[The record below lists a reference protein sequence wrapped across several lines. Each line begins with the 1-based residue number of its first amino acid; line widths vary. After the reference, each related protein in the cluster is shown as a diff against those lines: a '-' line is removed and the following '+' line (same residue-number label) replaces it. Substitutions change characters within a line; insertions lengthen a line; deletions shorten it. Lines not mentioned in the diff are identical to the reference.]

1 MNCKIKTYLL
11 TAALAVSGQA
21 SAQLSTN
28 PDKFLGNITTDWP
41 GSMDYAGFKYS
52 DYWNQV
58 TPENGTKWS
67 TIEGTRGQFNWYGA
81 DPAYNY
87 AKNHNLKFKFH
98 TLVWGSQYPSW
109 IESLSAEERY
119 KAIVKWM
126 DKVKAKY
133 PNLEIIDVVN
143 EAVGSHQGG
152 TRYMREALGG
162 DGATGYDW
170 IIKAFELARE
180 RWPEAILIYND
191 FNTFQWDTDAYIA
204 LVKSLRDAGAPIDAY
219 GCQSHDLG
227 GVSKSTFST
236 VMKKIQDALKMPMYI
251 TEYDI
256 GDTND
261 ANQKWNFQQHFPVM
275 WEADY
280 CAGVTI
286 WGWFYGHTW
295 IKDNSTGE
303 EGISGLIKNKE
314 ERSALTWLREY
325 MQTDAA
331 KNAKSPFPGMKME
344 AMVYIKPS
352 TIKATKGETVSIDID
367 AKMVTKTIQS
377 IDLYANNTKVTTMT
391 EAPYACE
398 ITPAEAGRYDLKAV
412 VTTTDGATYER
423 WGGFD
428 VFPAREPYNG
438 ITELPGTLEVE
449 DFDCGADGQSFHD
462 SDTKDEGDA
471 KYRTDAGGVDLVKGN
486 GGVALGYTAQG
497 EWLEYTVDVK
507 EAGEYSY
514 EAVVASGNSNSS
526 FIVSLVNDNG
536 KLTQLFK
543 VTVPK
548 TADDWNTYVTRKGK
562 LSQELAK
569 GKQIL
574 RLTIDGAYVNIDKL
588 TFTCTSST
596 GINTIEATPTDAP
609 TYNLTGAKV
618 GPNYKGL
625 KIKKG
630 KKQLR

>member
-1 MNCKIKTYLL
+1 M
-11 TAALAVSGQA
+11 AALAVSGQA

-41 GSMDYAGFKYS
+41 GSMDYSGFKYS

-67 TIEGTRGQFNWYGA
+67 TVEGTRGQFNWYGA
-81 DPAYNY
+81 DPAFNY
-87 AKNHNLKFKFH
+87 AKNHDLKFKFH

-109 IESLSAEERY
+109 IENLSAEERY

-133 PNLEIIDVVN
+133 PNLEMIDVVN
-143 EAVGSHQGG
+143 EAVGSHQAG
-152 TRYMREALGG
+152 TKYMREALGG
-162 DGATGYDW
+162 DGTTGYDW

-191 FNTFQWDTDAYIA
+191 FNTFQCDTDAYIA
-204 LVKSLRDAGAPIDAY
+204 LVKALRDAGAPIDAY

-227 GVSKSTFST
+227 GVSKSTFAN

-256 GDTND
+256 GDVSD

-280 CAGVTI
+280 CAGVTV

-295 IKDNSTGE
+295 IDSDGE
-303 EGISGLIKNKE
+303 KGTSGLIKNNE
-314 ERSALTWLREY
+314 ERSALKWLREY

-352 TIKATKGETVSIDID
+352 TTKATIGETINVNID
-367 AKMVTKTIQS
+367 AKMRTKTIQS
-377 IDLYANNTKVTTMT
+377 VELFMNDQSLVTMAG
-391 EAPYACE
+391 EPYTCD
-398 ITPAEAGRYDLKAV
+398 ITPGEAGHYDLKAV

-428 VFPAREPYNG
+428 VFPAREPYNDMAQ
-438 ITELPGTLEVE
+438 LPGTLEVE
-449 DFDCGADGQSFHD
+449 NFDCGAEGQSYHD

-471 KYRTDAGGVDLVKGN
+471 KYRTDNGGVDLVKGN

-497 EWLEYTVDVK
+497 EWVEYTVNVT

-514 EAVVASGNSNSS
+514 EAVVASGNENSA
-526 FIVSLVNDNG
+526 FTVSLVKDG

-543 VTVPK
+543 VNVPK
-548 TADDWNTYVTRKGK
+548 TGSDWSTYVTRKGK
-562 LSQELAK
+562 LSKSLEK
-569 GKQIL
+569 GEQVL
-574 RLTIDGAYVNIDKL
+574 RLTIDGPYANIDKL
-588 TFTCTSST
+588 KFTCTNPT
-596 GINTIEATPTDAP
+596 GIETIDNEQ
-609 TYNLTGAKV
+609 LTIDNWYDLQGRKV
-618 GPNYKGL
+618 EKPVRKGVY
-625 KIKKG
+625 IKNG

>member
-1 MNCKIKTYLL
+1 M
-11 TAALAVSGQA
+11 AALAVSGQA

-41 GSMDYAGFKYS
+41 GSMDYSGFKYS

-67 TIEGTRGQFNWYGA
+67 TVEGTRGQFNWYGA
-81 DPAYNY
+81 DPAFNY
-87 AKNHNLKFKFH
+87 AKNHDLKFKFH

-109 IESLSAEERY
+109 IENLSAEERY

-133 PNLEIIDVVN
+133 PNLEMIDVVN
-143 EAVGSHQGG
+143 EAVGSHQAG

-162 DGATGYDW
+162 DGTTGYDW

-204 LVKSLRDAGAPIDAY
+204 LVKALRDAGAPIDAY

-227 GVSKSTFST
+227 GVSKSAFAS
-236 VMKKIQDALKMPMYI
+236 VMKKIHDALKMPMYI

-256 GDTND
+256 GTTSDSKQLTDYKN
-261 ANQKWNFQQHFPVM
+261 HFPVM

-280 CAGVTI
+280 CAGVTV

-295 IKDNSTGE
+295 IESDGE
-303 EGISGLIKNKE
+303 KGTSGLIKNNE
-314 ERSALTWLREY
+314 ERSALKWLREY

-352 TIKATKGETVSIDID
+352 TTKATIGETINVNID
-367 AKMVTKTIQS
+367 AKMRTKTIQS
-377 IDLYANNTKVTTMT
+377 VELFMNDQSLVTMVG
-391 EAPYACE
+391 EPYTCD
-398 ITPAEAGRYDLKAV
+398 ITPGEAGHYDLKAV
-412 VTTTDGATYER
+412 VTTTDGAIYER

-428 VFPAREPYNG
+428 VFPAREPYNDMAQ
-438 ITELPGTLEVE
+438 LPGTLEVE
-449 DFDCGADGQSFHD
+449 NFDCGAEGQSYHD
-462 SDTKDEGDA
+462 SDTKNEGDA
-471 KYRTDAGGVDLVKGN
+471 KYRTDNGGVDLVKGN

-497 EWLEYTVDVK
+497 EWVEYTVNVT

-514 EAVVASGNSNSS
+514 EAVVASGNENSA
-526 FIVSLVNDNG
+526 FTVSLVKDG

-543 VTVPK
+543 VNVPK
-548 TADDWNTYVTRKGK
+548 TGSDWSTYVTRKGK
-562 LSQELAK
+562 LSKSLEK
-569 GKQIL
+569 GEQVL
-574 RLTIDGAYVNIDKL
+574 RLTIDGPYANIDKL
-588 TFTCTSST
+588 KFTCTNPT
-596 GINTIEATPTDAP
+596 GIETIDNEQFLDEPSGKAERTIDNW
-609 TYNLTGAKV
+609 YDLQGRKV
-618 GPNYKGL
+618 EKPVRKGVY
-625 KIKKG
+625 IKNG

>member
-1 MNCKIKTYLL
+1 M
-11 TAALAVSGQA
+11 AALAVSGLA

-67 TIEGTRGQFNWYGA
+67 TVEGTRGQYYWGGA
-81 DPAYNY
+81 DPAYKY
-87 AKNHNLKFKFH
+87 ANENGMKFKFH
-98 TLVWGSQYPSW
+98 TLVWGSQYPTW
-109 IESLSAEERY
+109 IEKLSAEEKY
-119 KAIVKWM
+119 KAVVKWM
-126 DKVKAKY
+126 DTVKKKY
-133 PNLEIIDVVN
+133 PNLEMIDVVN
-143 EAVGSHQGG
+143 EAVGSHQAG
-152 TRYMREALGG
+152 TKYMREALGG
-162 DGATGYDW
+162 DGVTGYDW

-204 LVKSLRDAGAPIDAY
+204 LVKTLRDAGAPIDAY

-227 GVSKSTFST
+227 GVSKSTFAT

-256 GDTND
+256 GDVND
-261 ANQKWNFQQHFPVM
+261 SNQKWNFQQHFPVM

-280 CAGVTI
+280 CAGVTV

-295 IKDNSTGE
+295 IDSDGE
-303 EGISGLIKNKE
+303 KGTSGLIKNKE
-314 ERSALTWLREY
+314 ERSALKWLREY
-325 MQTDAA
+325 METDAA

-352 TIKATKGETVSIDID
+352 TTKATKGETVSIDID
-367 AKMVTKTIQS
+367 AKMMTKTIQS
-377 IDLYANNTKVTTMT
+377 IDLYVNNKKATTMT
-391 EAPYACE
+391 EAPYNYE
-398 ITPAEAGRYDLKAV
+398 ITPEEAGRYDLKAV

-428 VFPAREPYNG
+428 VFPPREPYNG
-438 ITELPGTLEVE
+438 ITELPGTIEVE
-449 DFDCGADGQSFHD
+449 DFDAGAEGLSYHD

-471 KYRTDAGGVDLVKGN
+471 KYRKDNGGVDLVKGD

-497 EWLEYTVDVK
+497 EWVEYTVNVV

-514 EAVVASGNSNSS
+514 EAVVASGNENSA
-526 FIVSLVNDNG
+526 FTVSLVQDG

-543 VTVPK
+543 VNVPK
-548 TADDWNTYVTRKGK
+548 TCDDWNTYVTRKGK
-562 LSQELAK
+562 LSKKLEK
-569 GKQIL
+569 GQQIL
-574 RLTIDGAYVNIDKL
+574 RLTIDGAYANIDKIK
-588 TFTCTSST
+588 FTCTSST
-596 GINTIEATPTDAP
+596 GINSVEATPTDAP
-609 TYNLTGAKV
+609 AYNLMGAKV
-618 GPNYKGL
+618 NSNYKGL
-625 KIKKG
+625 KIKNG

>member
-1 MNCKIKTYLL
+1 M
-11 TAALAVSGQA
+11 AALAVSGQA

-41 GSMDYAGFKYS
+41 GSMDYSGFKYS

-67 TIEGTRGQFNWYGA
+67 TVEGTRGQFNWYGA
-81 DPAYNY
+81 DPAFNY
-87 AKNHNLKFKFH
+87 AKNHDLKFKFH

-109 IESLSAEERY
+109 IENLSAEERY

-133 PNLEIIDVVN
+133 PNLEMIDVVN
-143 EAVGSHQGG
+143 EAVGSHQAG

-162 DGATGYDW
+162 DGTTGYDW

-204 LVKSLRDAGAPIDAY
+204 LVKALRDAGAPIDAY

-227 GVSKSTFST
+227 GVSKSTFAN

-256 GDTND
+256 GDVSD

-280 CAGVTI
+280 CAGVTV

-295 IKDNSTGE
+295 IDSDGE
-303 EGISGLIKNKE
+303 KGKSGLIKNNE
-314 ERSALTWLREY
+314 ERSALKWLREY

-352 TIKATKGETVSIDID
+352 TTKATIGETINVNID
-367 AKMVTKTIQS
+367 AKMRTKTIQS
-377 IDLYANNTKVTTMT
+377 VELFMNDQSLVTMVG
-391 EAPYACE
+391 EPYTCE
-398 ITPAEAGRYDLKAV
+398 ITPGEAGHYDLKAV
-412 VTTTDGATYER
+412 VTTTDGAIYER

-428 VFPAREPYNG
+428 VFPAREPYNDMAQ
-438 ITELPGTLEVE
+438 LPGTLEVE
-449 DFDCGADGQSFHD
+449 NFDCGAEGQSYHD

-471 KYRTDAGGVDLVKGN
+471 KYRTDNGGVDLVKGN

-497 EWLEYTVDVK
+497 EWVEYTVNVT

-514 EAVVASGNSNSS
+514 EAVVASGNENSA
-526 FIVSLVNDNG
+526 FTVSLVKDG

-543 VTVPK
+543 VNVPK
-548 TADDWNTYVTRKGK
+548 TGSDWSTYVTRKGK
-562 LSQELAK
+562 LSKSLEK
-569 GKQIL
+569 GEQVL
-574 RLTIDGAYVNIDKL
+574 RLTIDGPYANIDKL
-588 TFTCTSST
+588 KFTCTNPT
-596 GINTIEATPTDAP
+596 GIETIDNEQFLDEPSGKAERTIDNW
-609 TYNLTGAKV
+609 YDLQGRKV
-618 GPNYKGL
+618 EKPVRKGVY
-625 KIKKG
+625 IKNG

>member
-1 MNCKIKTYLL
+1 M
-11 TAALAVSGQA
+11 AALAVSGQA

-41 GSMDYAGFKYS
+41 GSMDYSGFKYS

-67 TIEGTRGQFNWYGA
+67 TVEGTRGQFNWYGA
-81 DPAYNY
+81 DPAFNY
-87 AKNHNLKFKFH
+87 AKNHDLKFKFH

-133 PNLEIIDVVN
+133 PNLEMIDVVN

-162 DGATGYDW
+162 DGTTGYDW

-204 LVKSLRDAGAPIDAY
+204 LVKALRDAGAPIDAY

-227 GVSKSTFST
+227 GVSKSTFAT

-256 GDTND
+256 GDVSD

-280 CAGVTI
+280 CAGVTV

-295 IKDNSTGE
+295 IDNDGE
-303 EGISGLIKNKE
+303 KGTSGLIKNNE
-314 ERSALTWLREY
+314 ERSALKWLREY

-352 TIKATKGETVSIDID
+352 TTKATIGETINVNID
-367 AKMVTKTIQS
+367 AKMRTKTIQS
-377 IDLYANNTKVTTMT
+377 VELFMNDQSLVTMVG
-391 EAPYACE
+391 EPYMCD
-398 ITPAEAGRYDLKAV
+398 ITPSEAGHYDLKAV

-438 ITELPGTLEVE
+438 MAQLPGTLEVE
-449 DFDCGADGQSFHD
+449 NFDCGAEGQSYHD

-471 KYRTDAGGVDLVKGN
+471 KYRNDNGGVDLVKGN

-497 EWLEYTVDVK
+497 EWLEYTVDVT

-514 EAVVASGNSNSS
+514 EAVVVIVFWTFSS
-526 FIVSLVNDNG
+526 RFKPVFFI
-536 KLTQLFK
+536 
-543 VTVPK
+543 
-548 TADDWNTYVTRKGK
+548 
-562 LSQELAK
+562 
-569 GKQIL
+569 
-574 RLTIDGAYVNIDKL
+574 
-588 TFTCTSST
+588 
-596 GINTIEATPTDAP
+596 
-609 TYNLTGAKV
+609 
-618 GPNYKGL
+618 
-625 KIKKG
+625 
-630 KKQLR
+630 

>member
-28 PDKFLGNITTDWP
+28 PDKFLGNITTGWP
-41 GSMDYAGFKYS
+41 GSMDYDGFKYS

-67 TIEGTRGQFNWYGA
+67 TIEGTRGQYNWYGA

-133 PNLEIIDVVN
+133 PNLEMIDVVN

-162 DGATGYDW
+162 DGTTGYDW

-204 LVKSLRDAGAPIDAY
+204 LVKALRDAGAPIDAY

-227 GVSKSTFST
+227 GVSKSTFAT

-256 GDTND
+256 GDVSD

-280 CAGVTI
+280 CAGVTV

-295 IKDNSTGE
+295 IDSDGE
-303 EGISGLIKNKE
+303 KGTSGLIKNNE
-314 ERSALTWLREY
+314 ERSALKWLREY

-352 TIKATKGETVSIDID
+352 TTKATIGETINVNID
-367 AKMVTKTIQS
+367 AKMRTKTIQS
-377 IDLYANNTKVTTMT
+377 VELFMNDQSLVTMAG
-391 EAPYACE
+391 EPYMCD
-398 ITPAEAGRYDLKAV
+398 ITPSEAGHYDLKAV

-438 ITELPGTLEVE
+438 MAQLPGTLEVE
-449 DFDCGADGQSFHD
+449 NFDCGAEGQSYHD

-471 KYRTDAGGVDLVKGN
+471 KYRNDNGGVDLVKGN

-497 EWLEYTVDVK
+497 EWLEYTVDVT

-514 EAVVASGNSNSS
+514 EAVVASGNENSAFS
-526 FIVSLVNDNG
+526 VSLVKDG

-543 VTVPK
+543 VNVPK
-548 TADDWNTYVTRKGK
+548 TGSDWSTYVTRKGK
-562 LSQELAK
+562 LSKSLEK
-569 GKQIL
+569 GQQVL
-574 RLTIDGAYVNIDKL
+574 RLTIEGPYANIDKL
-588 TFTCTSST
+588 KFTCTNPT
-596 GINTIEATPTDAP
+596 GIETIDNEQ
-609 TYNLTGAKV
+609 LTIDNWYDLQGRKV
-618 GPNYKGL
+618 EKPVRKGVY
-625 KIKKG
+625 INNG

>member
-1 MNCKIKTYLL
+1 MLM
-11 TAALAVSGQA
+11 AALAVSGQA

-41 GSMDYAGFKYS
+41 GSMDYSGFKYS

-67 TIEGTRGQFNWYGA
+67 TVEGTRGQFNWYGA
-81 DPAYNY
+81 DPAFNY
-87 AKNHNLKFKFH
+87 AKNHDLKFKFH

-109 IESLSAEERY
+109 IENLSAEERY

-133 PNLEIIDVVN
+133 PNLEMIDVVN
-143 EAVGSHQGG
+143 EAVGSHQAG

-162 DGATGYDW
+162 DGTTGYDW

-204 LVKSLRDAGAPIDAY
+204 LVKALRDAGAPIDAY

-227 GVSKSTFST
+227 GVSKSTFAN

-256 GDTND
+256 GDVSD

-280 CAGVTI
+280 CAGVTV

-295 IKDNSTGE
+295 IDSDGE
-303 EGISGLIKNKE
+303 KGTSGLIKNNE
-314 ERSALTWLREY
+314 ERSALKWLREY

-352 TIKATKGETVSIDID
+352 TTKATIGETINVNID
-367 AKMVTKTIQS
+367 AKMRTKTIQS
-377 IDLYANNTKVTTMT
+377 VELFMNDQSLVTMVG
-391 EAPYACE
+391 EPYTCE
-398 ITPAEAGRYDLKAV
+398 ITPGEAGHYDLKAV
-412 VTTTDGATYER
+412 VTTTDGAIYER

-428 VFPAREPYNG
+428 VFPAREPYNDMAQ
-438 ITELPGTLEVE
+438 LPGTLEVE
-449 DFDCGADGQSFHD
+449 NFDCGAEGQSYHD

-471 KYRTDAGGVDLVKGN
+471 KYRTDNGGVDLVKGN

-497 EWLEYTVDVK
+497 EWVEYTVNVT

-514 EAVVASGNSNSS
+514 EAVVASGNENSA
-526 FIVSLVNDNG
+526 FTVSLVKDG

-543 VTVPK
+543 VNVPK
-548 TADDWNTYVTRKGK
+548 TGSDWSTYVTRKGK
-562 LSQELAK
+562 LSKSLEK
-569 GKQIL
+569 GEQVL
-574 RLTIDGAYVNIDKL
+574 RLTIDGPYANIDKL
-588 TFTCTSST
+588 KFTCTNPT
-596 GINTIEATPTDAP
+596 GIETIDNEQ
-609 TYNLTGAKV
+609 LTIDNWYDLQGRKV
-618 GPNYKGL
+618 EKPVRKGVY
-625 KIKKG
+625 IKNG

>member
-1 MNCKIKTYLL
+1 M
-11 TAALAVSGQA
+11 AALAVSGQA
-21 SAQLSTN
+21 GAQLSTN

-67 TIEGTRGQFNWYGA
+67 TVEGTRGQYYWGGA
-81 DPAYNY
+81 DPAFKY
-87 AKNHNLKFKFH
+87 ANENGLKFKFH
-98 TLVWGSQYPSW
+98 TLVWGSQYPTW
-109 IESLSAEERY
+109 IEKLSAEEKY
-119 KAIVKWM
+119 KAVVKWM
-126 DKVKAKY
+126 DTVKKKF
-133 PNLEIIDVVN
+133 PNLEMIDVVN
-143 EAVGSHQGG
+143 EAVGSHQAG
-152 TRYMREALGG
+152 TKYMREALGG
-162 DGATGYDW
+162 DGTTGYDR

-204 LVKSLRDAGAPIDAY
+204 LVKTLRDAGAPIDAY

-227 GVSKSTFST
+227 GMKKDDFAK

-256 GDTND
+256 GDVKD

-295 IKDNSTGE
+295 IDSDGE
-303 EGISGLIKNKE
+303 KGTSGLIKNKE
-314 ERSALTWLREY
+314 ERSALKWLREY
-325 MQTDAA
+325 METDAA

-352 TIKATKGETVSIDID
+352 TTKATKGETVSIDID
-367 AKMVTKTIQS
+367 AKMMTKTIQS
-377 IDLYANNTKVTTMT
+377 IDLYVNNKKATTMT
-391 EAPYACE
+391 EAPYNYE
-398 ITPAEAGRYDLKAV
+398 ITPEEAGRYDLKAV

-428 VFPAREPYNG
+428 VFPPREPYNG

-449 DFDCGADGQSFHD
+449 DFDAGAEGLSYHD

-471 KYRTDAGGVDLVKGN
+471 KYRKDNGGVDLVKGN

-497 EWLEYTVDVK
+497 EWVEYTVNVV

-514 EAVVASGNSNSS
+514 EAVVSSGNENSA
-526 FIVSLVNDNG
+526 FTVSLVQDG

-543 VTVPK
+543 VNVPK
-548 TADDWNTYVTRKGK
+548 TCDDWNTYVTRKGK
-562 LSQELAK
+562 LSKKLEK
-569 GKQIL
+569 GQQIL
-574 RLTIDGAYVNIDKL
+574 RLTIDGPYANIDKIK
-588 TFTCTSST
+588 FTCTSST
-596 GINTIEATPTDAP
+596 GINTVEATPTDAP
-609 TYNLTGAKV
+609 TYNLMGAKV
-618 GPNYKGL
+618 NSNYKGIT
-625 KIKKG
+625 IKNG